1 MKYRKIWILLVSVKK
16 NYINVS
22 NHKIWN
28 FFFSSNKAIYW
39 CLANKISRERE
50 KVNWNFNRFIT
61 HVGTVLNKDIL
72 SFICF
77 PLHGAAKVY
86 ACCVYFYTNF
96 HILLAYLNALRCW
109 YFMDIRSLLWIYLQ
123 LSLNFNELIFLFFI
137 FIFCLLL

>member
-1 MKYRKIWILLVSVKK
+1 MFKYLHEISQNMDLLVSVKK

-77 PLHGAAKVY
+77 PLHGAAKV
-86 ACCVYFYTNF
+86 CVCVLCIFLHQFSYFIGIF
-96 HILLAYLNALRCW
+96 KCVE
-109 YFMDIRSLLWIYLQ
+109 M
-123 LSLNFNELIFLFFI
+123 LIFYGYTVTLMDLSSIIVKF
-137 FIFCLLL
+137 